1 MYPVA
6 NIKRFESI
14 NSIIRRLACRFS
26 GFYDFSEVKG
36 FVLNLIKETTF

>member
-14 NSIIRRLACRFS
+14 NSITEKFKEVHRIDVLLA
-26 GFYDFSEVKG
+26 GFQDFMISLK
-36 FVLNLIKETTF
+36 